1 MRKRG
6 KKNNS
11 AEFVWRTILLFRWI
25 LWRLPHSAAVT
36 AGKGVG
42 WLVWVLSKKR
52 VDRAE
57 RRCVHVLGVG
67 ITTARRIV
75 RDSYMNLGRSLAE
88 FLRLPILG
96 PGVEDYVEIHGEENL
111 QKALAEGHG
120 VILLTAH
127 LGNWE
132 LAAAV
137 LGQKGYPMNAIGA
150 EQRDPRIT
158 NLIELLRA
166 SSRVKTIGKGFDL
179 KAALKCLRKGEILGV
194 LLDQDF
200 GDRGIVAPFLGVE
213 ASTPYGPLKMAD
225 KIKSRIVPL
234 FIIRKPDGTA
244 HDLYLL
250 PALEPPSGED
260 FGTELEASIRLCN
273 DVIGEWIM
281 KHPQQWMWLYP
292 RWASTTGDR

>member
-1 MRKRG
+1 MRKNG
-6 KKNNS
+6 KENTS
-11 AEFVWRTILLFRWI
+11 CECVWRAILLFRWI
-25 LWRLPHSAAVT
+25 LWHLPHRAAVT
-36 AGKGVG
+36 AGKCVG
-42 WLVWVLSKKR
+42 WAVWALSKKR

-67 ITTARRIV
+67 ITKARRIV
-75 RDSYMNLGRSLAE
+75 RDSYLNLGRSLAE
-88 FLRLPILG
+88 FLRLPLLG
-96 PGVEDYVEIHGEENL
+96 PSVDAYVEVHGEENL
-111 QKALAEGHG
+111 QRALAEGHG

-137 LGQKGYPMNAIGA
+137 LGRKGYPMNAIGA

-166 SSRVKTIGKGFDL
+166 SSLVKTIGKGFDL

-200 GDRGIVAPFLGVE
+200 GDRGIVVPFLGVE

-225 KIKSRIVPL
+225 KISSRIVPL
-234 FIIRKPDGTA
+234 FIVRRPDGIR
-244 HDLYLL
+244 HDLHLL

-260 FGTELEASIRLCN
+260 FATELEASVRLCN

-281 KHPQQWMWLYP
+281 KYPHQWMWLYP

>member
-1 MRKRG
+1 MNRSD
-6 KKNNS
+6 KNDKS
-11 AEFVWRTILLFRWI
+11 SEFVWRTILLFRWI
-25 LWRLPHSAAVT
+25 LSRLPQRLAVSA
-36 AGKGVG
+36 GRGVG
-42 WLVWVLSKKR
+42 WIVWVLSKKR
-52 VDRAE
+52 VDKAE
-57 RRCVHVLGVG
+57 RRCVRVLGVG

-75 RDSYMNLGRSLAE
+75 KGSYVNLGRSLAE
-88 FLRLPILG
+88 FLRLPLLG
-96 PGVEDYVEIHGEENL
+96 TDVENYVEVHGEENL
-111 QKALAEGHG
+111 QAALNEGRG

-132 LAAAV
+132 LAAAA

-158 NLIELLRA
+158 KLIELLRA

-179 KAALKCLRKGEILGV
+179 KAALRCLKKGEILGV

-200 GDRGIVAPFLGVE
+200 GNRGIVVPFLGLE

-225 KIKSRIVPL
+225 KLDSKIVPL
-234 FIIRKPDGTA
+234 FIIRRPDGIR

-250 PALEPPSGED
+250 PALQPPSKD
-260 FGTELEASIRLCN
+260 AFGKELEASVKLCN

-281 KHPQQWMWLYP
+281 KYPEQWMWLYP

>member
-1 MRKRG
+1 M
-6 KKNNS
+6 KKNGKENTS
-11 AEFVWRTILLFRWI
+11 REIIWRAILLFRWI
-25 LWRLPHSAAVT
+25 LWHLPHRAAVT
-36 AGKGVG
+36 AGKCVG
-42 WLVWVLSKKR
+42 WTVWALSKKR

-57 RRCVHVLGVG
+57 RRCVYVLGVG

-75 RDSYMNLGRSLAE
+75 KDSYLNLGRSLAE
-88 FLRLPILG
+88 FLRLPLLG
-96 PGVEDYVEIHGEENL
+96 SNIEDYVKIHGEENL
-111 QKALAEGHG
+111 QRALGEGHG

-137 LGQKGYPMNAIGA
+137 LGRKGYPMNAIGA

-166 SSRVKTIGKGFDL
+166 SSLVKTIGKGFDL

-200 GDRGIVAPFLGVE
+200 RDRGIVAPFLGLE

-225 KIKSRIVPL
+225 KIKSSIVPL
-234 FIIRKPDGTA
+234 FIVRRADGIH

-250 PALEPPSGED
+250 PALQPPSKD
-260 FGTELEASIRLCN
+260 AFGNELEASVKLCN

-281 KHPQQWMWLYP
+281 KYPGQWIWLYP